1 MHRYCFIKTY
11 TYVYIITKGKILHW
25 PWLDLVARMI
35 GNMTWRSREFTRSIE
50 VGRSQCCFL
59 LIGTHVSFRKWC
71 NNKTNIA
78 ALKGKMMSWEM
89 WMDLNCSFRS
99 QTNPTWILE
108 VEVCLLTFTRPI
120 QTFPPIWNSSNVDTP
135 SGNSQVETAGS
146 DRQICA
152 VLQGSLGYVCLE
164 LSKSL
169 WKGTTNFLHE
179 KKIEIIFIYMYIVW
193 REVS

>member
-1 MHRYCFIKTY
+1 M
-11 TYVYIITKGKILHW
+11 
-25 PWLDLVARMI
+25 
-35 GNMTWRSREFTRSIE
+35 TRSGGTDDWE
-50 VGRSQCCFL
+50 HDMTQPRVHKEYWGRTVPVLFSPQRHTCFFSEMVQQQNQ
-59 LIGTHVSFRKWC
+59 HSCF
-71 NNKTNIA
+71 
-78 ALKGKMMSWEM
+78 KGKMMSWEM

-108 VEVCLLTFTRPI
+108 VEVCLPTFTRPI

-179 KKIEIIFIYMYIVW
+179 KEIEIIFIYMYIVW